1 MQKITVQYENFD
13 GETVSEDLY
22 FHLNVK
28 EIQEMES
35 WTPSLTERIAQISK
49 TQDGHAVFNLIR
61 EVIETAYGERSEDG
75 KRFVKTP
82 QIKENLTQGL
92 AYDNL
97 IVGLID
103 GSIDMDKFI
112 KGLIPQKVL
121 AMAKNNAET
130 DKKGLENYL
139 VEHNVDPEFAAK
151 ASEEFQKIGE
161 SQE

>member
-1 MQKITVQYENFD
+1 MQKITIQYENFD

-28 EIQEMES
+28 EIQEMENWS
-35 WTPSLTERIAQISK
+35 PSLTERIAQISK
-49 TQDGHAVFNLIR
+49 TSDGQAVFNLIR
-61 EVIETAYGERSEDG
+61 DVIEAAYGERSEDG
-75 KRFVKTP
+75 KRFVKNQ

-92 AYDNL
+92 AYDEL

-112 KGLIPQKVL
+112 KGLLPTKIL
-121 AMAKNNAET
+121 ALAKNSNENE
-130 DKKGLENYL
+130 KKDLENYL

-151 ASEEFQKIGE
+151 ASEQFQKIGE